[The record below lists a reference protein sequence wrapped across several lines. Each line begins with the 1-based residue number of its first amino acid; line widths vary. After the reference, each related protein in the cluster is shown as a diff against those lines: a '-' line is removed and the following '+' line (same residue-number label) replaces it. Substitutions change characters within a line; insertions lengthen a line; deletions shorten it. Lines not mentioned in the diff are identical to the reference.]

1 MGRPNEVKSEFAH
14 LLRECLKQR
23 YGRVVPAA
31 FLALEFNLRA
41 RDCEPITQEAA
52 RRWLNGIS
60 MPEERK
66 LRLLVSWLNIDLSHC
81 FANPKSSESNNHS
94 AIGYN
99 NSQDYEAY
107 KWITKIRELSA
118 PDQKLIKILIKK
130 LHASAIRSGSL
141 NCIFS
146 IIIF

>member
-1 MGRPNEVKSEFAH
+1 MGRPNEVKSNFAH
-14 LLRECLKQR
+14 LLRESLRQR

-52 RRWLNGIS
+52 RRWLNGVS

-94 AIGYN
+94 AAGYN
-99 NSQDYEAY
+99 NPQDFELY
-107 KWITKIRELSA
+107 KLIATIRELPT
-118 PDQKLIKILIKK
+118 PDQKLIKTLIKK
-130 LHASAIRSGSL
+130 LRALGSQSSSL
-141 NCIFS
+141 SWIFS
-146 IIIF
+146 ILIL